1 MRSFSDKLQG
11 FIKAKSVTNK
21 SILIAPSPTDNGTW
35 YALTPKVYDFSFEK
49 LVIGDKV
56 SVSLSEDLK
65 SVTFLEFIKKSEVKP
80 IDKYPSQQE
89 QAIIDEWNTSKS
101 ILWQSCMK
109 VACEVEKAFMCG
121 EKSPTRDEACKN
133 ICVSTN
139 NLYEASLR
147 KQRNLPP
154 IPEVGE

>member
-1 MRSFSDKLQG
+1 MTQKLEG

-21 SILIAPSPTDNGTW
+21 SILIAPGPTDNGTW
-35 YALTPKVYDFSFEK
+35 YSLTEKVFNYSFEK

-56 SVSLSEDLK
+56 KVSLSEDLK
-65 SVTFLEFIKKSEVKP
+65 SVTFLELLKKSDAKP
-80 IDKYPSQQE
+80 VDKFPSKQE

-109 VACEVEKAFMCG
+109 VAVEIEKAFMCG